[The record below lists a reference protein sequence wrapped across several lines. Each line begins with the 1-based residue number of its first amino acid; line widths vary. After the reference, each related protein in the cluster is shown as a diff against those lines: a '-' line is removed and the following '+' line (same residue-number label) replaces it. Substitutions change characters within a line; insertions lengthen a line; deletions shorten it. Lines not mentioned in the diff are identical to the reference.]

1 MILFVALSPFTH
13 VGIPHTGGGDPVDG
27 VTMRDITMY
36 SPRKRGFFIVSD
48 RQNGLILL
56 YSKQEIKL
64 KNIQKIF

>member
-1 MILFVALSPFTH
+1 MLSC
-13 VGIPHTGGGDPVDG
+13 IPRASGDDPGYVDCYESL
-27 VTMRDITMY
+27 IKY